1 MEAYAI
7 LIVIYM
13 VMAGINAVRKSGN
26 GGKRRGAPPV
36 AGGPQQGRRGGPR
49 QAARPAQR
57 QAPAAESPKPQGG
70 VRERAAQSR
79 PTQSIPA
86 QNPRGTE
93 RMPQSQGRPAA
104 GSRRGQPLPA
114 PGQFAASGSGIP
126 PAPSS
131 PKMSRPVAGQPTR
144 KEPRRPGARQ
154 GAGLPKTAG
163 QAELA
168 ATKTTAKAP
177 AKGTIGNAG
186 SALNRNVPLDLRQ
199 GIIWSQILGEPRSRQ
214 LRYGRARRP
223 N

>member
-26 GGKRRGAPPV
+26 GGKRRGAPPA
-36 AGGPQQGRRGGPR
+36 AGGPQQGRRSSQRQSGG
-49 QAARPAQR
+49 PAQR
-57 QAPAAESPKPQGG
+57 QAPAAESPRPQGG

-86 QNPRGTE
+86 QSPRGTE
-93 RMPQSQGRPAA
+93 RMPQSQGHPAA

-163 QAELA
+163 QAQLA
-168 ATKTTAKAP
+168 AAKAP
-177 AKGTIGNAG
+177 AKVAIDNAG
-186 SALNRNVPLDLRQ
+186 PALNGKVALDLRQ